1 MRSINELHPDFLY
14 FLKYKDQG
22 LIDLYLEL
30 RTYLLDLYPNAT
42 ELLYHTHALTSVF
55 SLSEKLGDGFCMT
68 PIYTNHVNLG
78 FHKGV
83 LLPDPKHLLKGT
95 GKLIRHIP
103 ITNSKDFDN
112 EAVKDLIRAAIK
124 LAQSDYK
131 ALENPS
137 FKIISKIKR

>member
-1 MRSINELHPDFLY
+1 MRSINELHPDFLF

-30 RTYLLDLYPNAT
+30 RTYLLAIYPNAT
-42 ELLYHTHALTSVF
+42 ELLYHTHALTSVY
-55 SLSEKLGDGFCMT
+55 SLSEKLGDGFCMI

-103 ITNSKDFDN
+103 ITNSNDFDN
-112 EAVKDLIRAAIK
+112 EAVKDLIKAAII